1 MNREDIH
8 RATLEEE
15 ATHITDEARMVLP
28 GVQVILGFQL
38 IAIFNQRFEQL
49 THGEQLVHLASF
61 LLTAMAMGLIMAP
74 AAYHRLAERDR
85 VSRRFVDLSSKLLC
99 AAMLPF
105 IAAVALD
112 AYLVSRLILHD
123 TLSSLAVAG
132 VTAAILGG
140 LWFGLPLGDR
150 RRQD

>member
-1 MNREDIH
+1 MSSEQVHRE
-8 RATLEEE
+8 TLEEE

-28 GVQVILGFQL
+28 GVQAILGFQL
-38 IAIFNQRFEQL
+38 MAIFNQRFEQL
-49 THGEQLVHLASF
+49 THGEQLVHLAAF

-85 VSRRFVDLSSKLLC
+85 VSRRFVDLASMLLC

-123 TLSSLAVAG
+123 TLSSVAVAG
-132 VTAAILGG
+132 VTVVILGG

-150 RRQD
+150 RSRH